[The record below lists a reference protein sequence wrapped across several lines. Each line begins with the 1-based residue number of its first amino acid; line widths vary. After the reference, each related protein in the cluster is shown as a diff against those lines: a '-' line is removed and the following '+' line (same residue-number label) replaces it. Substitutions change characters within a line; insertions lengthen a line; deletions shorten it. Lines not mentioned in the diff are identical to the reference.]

1 MHNYT
6 RIDIVHVPAV
16 HGDCFAQAVANP
28 QLFFVAQ
35 SHINMKM
42 NTHWLSLIITTCTH
56 VYTICSRTF
65 VLMFVY
71 MYSTS

>member
-1 MHNYT
+1 MY
-6 RIDIVHVPAV
+6 VPAV

-42 NTHWLSLIITTCTH
+42 NTHWLSLIITTCIYHLLTYICTYVRVH
-56 VYTICSRTF
+56 VQYI
-65 VLMFVY
+65 M
-71 MYSTS
+71 MYGHIE